1 MLNPMRCPEPP
12 AREEWGFLQ
21 DLKAREVRRVIWDRT
36 AQPESELDL
45 KGGIALQ
52 NSFPDED
59 GRLKTAF
66 DDIATFAADVGL
78 PLREGGVPLRLVK
91 ADKVDGCESYA
102 MDVTS
107 DGVELQAEDSEG
119 MRRAIYYFEDQL
131 AAQDGPFLPFGH
143 TVRKPWLRN
152 RISRCF
158 FGPIK
163 RPPFNRD
170 ELMDD
175 MDYYPDEYLNRLAHE
190 GINGLWLTVIFREI
204 AETSFTPRD
213 KDAPRRL
220 AKLRR
225 TIDKCLK
232 YGIKT
237 WIFAIEPKWMYAD
250 DPLAVAHPELLGSK
264 VFDGAK
270 DIYSFCTSTETGQQY
285 LFETMRDIFT
295 QLPKLGGF
303 LNISHGERITSCLSF
318 ADCNSDGPMPC
329 PRCSKIPKWQV
340 HYNTMN
346 AMIKGIRAAGSDAEI
361 ISWLYQPYPNPHK
374 GNWVYELAR
383 HLPDG
388 VTLQYNFE
396 SGAVRKQLSRS
407 RIGGDYWLSYIG
419 PTDIFSHL
427 AENARDAG
435 NKMSAKIQVGC
446 SHEIATV
453 PFVSVPG
460 LLYHKYR
467 AMHECGC
474 SSVMQCWYFGNYP
487 GIMNRAAGELAF
499 EEFNDSEA
507 DFLER
512 LAKPQWGRHAK
523 SVADAWALFTKGY
536 SNYPLSNDM
545 QYYGPMHFGVVW
557 PLFLNPEFKPLQPT
571 WKPDFPP
578 SGDSIGEC
586 LENHTLDEALI
597 LAGRM
602 SDFWHSGMERL
613 ASLREHFADNP
624 DRLLDIG
631 VSQAIDILFNSA
643 KNIFCFYLNRRTY
656 LEYSSSVSQK
666 RDALEAMRRIV
677 RLEINNSKEM
687 IPLCKADSRLG
698 FHSEAEAHQ
707 FCVSRLEWRIRL
719 LEELLAGPFAEAQ
732 ASLDA
737 GIVPDAT
744 APFIKNAPEY
754 SLDEGKWQGDEA
766 FRWRARC
773 DDDREELLFEVESN
787 VKNASFDHVHLRIY
801 DKFASRFPLQIILT
815 PTSSSDFHDSALIE
829 TAATGT
835 GWKSTVRIPLFV
847 WGAKSEFEPFLLLV
861 LHSYQESGGAYH
873 EYYWPSQEEPLR
885 HRLNLHACQANHC
898 GIVRR

>member
-1 MLNPMRCPEPP
+1 MLNPMNIPEPP
-12 AREEWGFLQ
+12 SREEWGFLQ
-21 DLKAREVRRVIWDRT
+21 DLKAREVRRVIWDRK
-36 AQPESELDL
+36 ASPEKELDL
-45 KGGIALQ
+45 SGGIDLQ
-52 NSFPDED
+52 NMFPDPED
-59 GRLKTAF
+59 ALKTAF
-66 DDIATFAADVGL
+66 DDISIFAADVGI
-78 PLREGGVPLRLVK
+78 PLRNGGVPLKLVK
-91 ADKVDGCESYA
+91 ADSVDGFESYT
-102 MDVTS
+102 MEVTS
-107 DGVELQAEDSEG
+107 DGIELHAEDTEG

-131 AAQDGPFLPFGH
+131 SAQEGPFLPFGH
-143 TVRKPWLRN
+143 TARKPWLRN

-213 KDAPRRL
+213 KDASRRL
-220 AKLRR
+220 AKLQR
-225 TIDKCLK
+225 TIDKCLR

-237 WIFAIEPKWMYAD
+237 WIFAIEPKWLYAD
-250 DPLAVAHPELLGSK
+250 DPLAVAHPELLGCRT
-264 VFDGAK
+264 FDGK
-270 DIYSFCTSTETGQQY
+270 NDQYSFCTSTEVGQQY

-303 LNISHGERITSCLSF
+303 LNISHGERVTSCLSF
-318 ADCNSDGPMPC
+318 SPSNSDNPIPC

-361 ISWLYQPYPNPHK
+361 ISWLYQPYANPHR

-383 HLPDG
+383 HLPEG

-427 AENARDAG
+427 AENAKDAG

-467 AMHECGC
+467 AMRECGC

-499 EEFNDSEA
+499 EEFKDSET

-512 LAKPQWGRHAK
+512 LARPQWGRYSK
-523 SVADAWALFTKGY
+523 TVADAWALFTKGY

-545 QYYGPMHFGVVW
+545 QYFGPMHFGVVW

-578 SGDSIGEC
+578 SGDTIGEC
-586 LENHTLDEALI
+586 LENHTLDEAMI
-597 LAGRM
+597 LSSRM
-602 SDFWHSGMERL
+602 SELWHAGMERL
-613 ASLREHFADNP
+613 ASLRSQFADNP

-631 VSQAIDILFNSA
+631 VSQAIDILFDCA
-643 KNIFCFYLNRRTY
+643 RNIFSFYLHRRTY
-656 LEYSSSVSQK
+656 LDEASTILQK
-666 RDALEAMRRIV
+666 RAALESMRQIV
-677 RLEINNSKEM
+677 LREIDNSKAM
-687 IPLCKADSRLG
+687 LPLCEADSRLG

-707 FCVSRLEWRIRL
+707 FCVSRLEWRITL
-719 LEELLAGPFAEAQ
+719 LEELLAGPFAAAQ
-732 ASLDA
+732 SALDS
-737 GIVPDAT
+737 GNLPDT
-744 APFIKNAPEY
+744 TKPFIANASEY
-754 SLDEGKWQGDEA
+754 NLSDGKWICDEA
-766 FRWRARC
+766 LKWRAYC
-773 DDDREELLFEVESN
+773 DDEKEEVVFKFESS
-787 VKNASFDHVHLRIY
+787 VKSPVFENVHLRIY
-801 DKFASRFPLQIILT
+801 DKYASRFPLQISVSK
-815 PTSSSDFHDSALIE
+815 TSSSDFHDSALIE
-829 TAATGT
+829 TNETET
-835 GWKSTVRIPLFV
+835 GWNSTVRIPMVV
-847 WGAKSEFEPFLLLV
+847 WGAKSEFEPFMLLV
-861 LHSYQESGGAYH
+861 LHSFQDSNGTFH
-873 EYYWPSQEEPLR
+873 ENYWPKLDGTLR
-885 HRLNLHACQANHC
+885 HRLNLYACQANRC
-898 GIVRR
+898 GIAKR

>member
-1 MLNPMRCPEPP
+1 MLNPMICPEPP

-21 DLKAREVRRVIWDRT
+21 DLKAREMRRVIWDRK
-36 AQPESELDL
+36 ASPEKELDL
-45 KGGIALQ
+45 SRGIALQ
-52 NSFPDED
+52 NSFPDTD
-59 GRLKTAF
+59 GALKTAV
-66 DDIATFAADVGL
+66 DDITAFAADVGL
-78 PLREGGVPLRLVK
+78 QIHDNGVPLKLLK
-91 ADKVDGCESYA
+91 ADAVDGFESYT
-102 MDVTS
+102 MDVTA
-107 DGVELQAEDSEG
+107 DGVILRAEDTEG
-119 MRRAIYYFEDQL
+119 LRRAIYYFEDQL
-131 AAQDGPFLPFGH
+131 AAQDGALLPYGH
-143 TVRKPWLRN
+143 TARKPWLRN

-237 WIFAIEPKWMYAD
+237 WIFAIEPKWLYAD
-250 DPLAVAHPELLGSK
+250 DPLAVAHPELLGCK
-264 VFDGAK
+264 AFDGTK

-295 QLPKLGGF
+295 QLPRLGGF

-318 ADCNSDGPMPC
+318 ADTITEKPIPC

-340 HYNTMN
+340 HFNTMN
-346 AMIKGIRAAGSDAEI
+346 AMIKGIRASGSDAEI

-374 GNWVYELAR
+374 SNWVYELAR
-383 HLPDG
+383 HLPEG

-427 AENARDAG
+427 AENAKDAG

-467 AMHECGC
+467 AMRECGC

-487 GIMNRAAGELAF
+487 DVMNRAAGELAF

-523 SVADAWALFTKGY
+523 TVAKAWELFTKGY

-545 QYYGPMHFGVVW
+545 QYFGPMHFGVVW

-597 LAGRM
+597 LASRM
-602 SDFWHSGMERL
+602 SDFWHGGMEIL
-613 ASLREHFADNP
+613 APLRKQFADNP

-643 KNIFCFYLNRRTY
+643 QNIFRFYLNRRTY
-656 LEYSSSVSQK
+656 LDDATTIPQK
-666 RDALEAMRRIV
+666 RESLAAMRAIV
-677 RLEINNSKEM
+677 QKEIENSRAM
-687 IPLCKADSRLG
+687 LPLCQADSRLG
-698 FHSEAEAHQ
+698 FHSEAETHQ
-707 FCVSRLEWRIRL
+707 FCVSRLEWRIAL
-719 LEELLAGPFAEAQ
+719 LEELLEGPFAVAQ
-732 ASLDA
+732 SSLDA
-737 GIVPDAT
+737 GIVPDFSAT
-744 APFIKNAPEY
+744 FLKNAPLY
-754 SLDEGKWQGDEA
+754 SLEAKEWLGDDV
-766 FRWRARC
+766 FKWRAFC
-773 DDDREELLFEVESN
+773 DDAKEEVVVEVSSA
-787 VKNASFDHVHLRIY
+787 VKGAVFDHVHLRIY
-801 DKFASRFPLQIILT
+801 DKFASRFPLQITLSAA
-815 PTSSSDFHDSALIE
+815 SSSDFHDSALIE
-829 TAATGT
+829 TARTAD
-835 GWKSTVRIPLFV
+835 GWKSKVRIPMVV
-847 WGAKSEFEPFLLLV
+847 WGSKAEFEPFLLLI
-861 LHSYQESGGAYH
+861 LHAYQDGDGSYH
-873 EYYWPSQEEPLR
+873 EYYWPAQDEPLR
-885 HRLNLHACQANHC
+885 HRLNLHACQANRC
-898 GIVRR
+898 GIAKR

>member
-1 MLNPMRCPEPP
+1 MNIPDPP

-21 DLKAREVRRVIWDRT
+21 DLREREVRHVIWDRK
-36 AQPESELDL
+36 AMPGKELDL
-45 KGGIALQ
+45 SGGIELQ
-52 NSFPDED
+52 NAFPDAD
-59 GRLKTAF
+59 GALKTAF
-66 DDIATFAADVGL
+66 DDIMVFAGDVGISV
-78 PLREGGVPLRLVK
+78 REGGVPLRLVK
-91 ADKVDGCESYA
+91 VDKVDGFESYT
-102 MDVTS
+102 MDVTEE
-107 DGVELQAEDSEG
+107 DIELRAEDTEG
-119 MRRAIYYFEDQL
+119 MRRAIYYFEDQV

-143 TVRKPWLRN
+143 TARKPWLRN

-190 GINGLWLTVIFREI
+190 GVNGLWLTVIFREI

-220 AKLRR
+220 ATLQR
-225 TIDKCLK
+225 TIVKCLR

-237 WIFAIEPKWMYAD
+237 WILAIEPKWLYAD
-250 DPLAVAHPELLGSK
+250 DPLAVEHPELLGCRT
-264 VFDGAK
+264 FDGKK
-270 DIYSFCTSTETGQQY
+270 DQYSFCTSTEVGQQY

-303 LNISHGERITSCLSF
+303 LNISHGERVTSCLSF
-318 ADCNSDGPMPC
+318 APSNSDGTIPC

-361 ISWLYQPYPNPHK
+361 LSWLYQPYANSHR

-383 HLPDG
+383 HLPEG

-407 RIGGDYWLSYIG
+407 RIGGDYWLSYVG

-427 AENARDAG
+427 AENAKDAG
-435 NKMSAKIQVGC
+435 NKLSAKIQVGC

-467 AMHECGC
+467 AMRECGC

-499 EEFNDSEA
+499 EEFMDTEN

-512 LAKPQWGRHAK
+512 LARPQWGRHAK
-523 SVADAWALFTKGY
+523 TVSEAWALFTKGY
-536 SNYPLSNDM
+536 ADYPLSNDM

-586 LENHTLDEALI
+586 LENHTLDEAMI
-597 LAGRM
+597 LSGRM
-602 SDFWHSGMERL
+602 SEFWHKGMERL
-613 ASLREHFADNP
+613 SSLRKYFAENP

-643 KNIFCFYLNRRTY
+643 HNIFSFYLHRRTY
-656 LEYSSSVSQK
+656 LDSASGIPQK
-666 RDALEAMRRIV
+666 RTALEAMRQIV
-677 RLEINNSKEM
+677 LREIENSKAM
-687 IPLCKADSRLG
+687 LPLCAADSRLG

-707 FCVSRLEWRIRL
+707 FCASRLEWRIKL
-719 LEELLAGPFAEAQ
+719 LEELLEGPFADAQ
-732 ASLDA
+732 STLES
-737 GIVPDAT
+737 GSVPNNS
-744 APFIKNAPEY
+744 APFLADAPVYNLTKGEWIC
-754 SLDEGKWQGDEA
+754 EEA
-766 FRWRARC
+766 LKWRAYC
-773 DDDREELLFEVESN
+773 DDAREEVVIEFESS
-787 VKNASFDHVHLRIY
+787 VKSSVFEHVHLRIY
-801 DKFASRFPLQIILT
+801 DKYASRFPLQIIISK
-815 PTSSSDFHDSALIE
+815 TSSSDFHDCAQIE
-829 TAATGT
+829 TAETDN
-835 GWKSTVRIPLFV
+835 GWRSTVRIPMFV
-847 WGAKSEFEPFLLLV
+847 WGAKPEFEPFLLLV
-861 LHSYQESGGAYH
+861 LHSYQENNGTFH
-873 EYYWPSQEEPLR
+873 ENSWPKLDGTLR
-885 HRLNLHACQANHC
+885 HRLNLHACPANRC
-898 GIVRR
+898 GLAQR